1 MTGTVLVTDGDER
14 SALAVVRSLGQ
25 AGYRVVVAARH
36 AESLAGASRYAA
48 ARAAVPDPLHEP
60 ARFADAIVA
69 LARTDEVA
77 RVLPIGEAALLAL
90 LERRDDLPDGA
101 IPWPALDSVRAIC
114 DKAQVL
120 DAAIPCGIRVPAQRI
135 LHDRHGDVAGL
146 QFPVVVKPSRS
157 VAGEAGARAKLRVA
171 HAASA
176 GQLSSIL
183 ESLPDVAFP
192 VLVQERIVGP
202 GIGIFLLVWDGV
214 VRAVFSHRRIREKP
228 PAGGVSVYRESI
240 AADPAL
246 VEKSVALL
254 ARFGWQGV
262 AMVEYKVDA
271 ATGTPVLMEVN
282 GRFWGSLQLAIDAG
296 VNFPVLLLQC
306 AEGRPPLAPPAY
318 RDDVRLR
325 WWWGEVDHLLARLRH
340 SDAALGLPPGSPG
353 RLAAIA
359 DFLRRDPRDRA
370 EVNRP
375 DDPLPARHERAAWWR
390 RA

>member
-25 AGYRVVVAARH
+25 AGYRIVVAARE
-36 AESLAGASRYAA
+36 AASLAGSSRFAA

-60 ARFADAIVA
+60 GRFADAVVA
-69 LARTDEVA
+69 LARAEGA
-77 RVLPIGEAALLAL
+77 SRVLPIGEAALLAL
-90 LERRDDLPDGA
+90 LERRDDLPAGA
-101 IPWPALDSVRAIC
+101 IPWPSLATVRAIC

-120 DAAIPCGIRVPAQRI
+120 DAAVPCGIRVPAQRI
-135 LHDRHGDVAGL
+135 LHDAQGNVREL
-146 QFPVVVKPSRS
+146 RFPVVVKPSRS
-157 VAGEAGARAKLRVA
+157 VAGDAGHRAKLRVA

-176 GQLSSIL
+176 GELASIL
-183 ESLPDVAFP
+183 ASLPGVAFP

-202 GIGIFLLVWDGV
+202 GIGVFLLMWDGV

-240 AADPAL
+240 AADPVL
-246 VEKSVALL
+246 VRKSVALL
-254 ARFGWQGV
+254 ERFGWQGV

-271 ATGTPVLMEVN
+271 ASGTPVLMEVN

-296 VNFPVLLLQC
+296 VDFPVLLLQC
-306 AEGRPPLAPPAY
+306 AEGRPPQVPPAY
-318 RDDVRLR
+318 REDVRLR
-325 WWWGEVDHLLARLRH
+325 WWWGEVDHLIARLRH

-353 RLAAIA
+353 RLEAIR
-359 DFLRRDPRDRA
+359 DFLRRDPRDRD
-370 EVNRP
+370 EVDRP
-375 DDPLPARHERAAWWR
+375 ADPRPARYERAAWWR

>member
-14 SALAVVRSLGQ
+14 SALAVVRSLGRV
-25 AGYRVVVAARH
+25 GYRVVVAARTTR
-36 AESLAGASRYAA
+36 SLAGSSRFAA
-48 ARAAVPDPLHEP
+48 VRAAVPDPLEEP
-60 ARFADAIVA
+60 APFADAIVA
-69 LARTDEVA
+69 LARAEGA
-77 RVLPIGEAALLAL
+77 SRILPIGEAALLSL
-90 LERRDDLPDGA
+90 LERRDDFPAGA
-101 IPWPALDSVRAIC
+101 IPWPSLATVRAIC

-120 DAAIPCGIRVPAQRI
+120 DAAVPCGIRVPAQRI
-135 LHDRHGDVAGL
+135 LHDAQGDTSGL
-146 QFPVVVKPSRS
+146 RFPVVVKPSRS
-157 VAGEAGARAKLRVA
+157 VAGEAGGRAKLRVA

-176 GQLSSIL
+176 AQLQSVL
-183 ESLPDVAFP
+183 ESLPSIAFP

-202 GIGIFLLVWDGV
+202 GIGVFLLIWDGV

-254 ARFGWQGV
+254 ERFGWQGV

-296 VNFPVLLLQC
+296 VDFPLLLLQC
-306 AEGRPPLAPPAY
+306 AEGRPPLSPPAW

-325 WWWGEVDHLLARLRH
+325 WWWGEVDHLIARLRH
-340 SDAALGLPPGSPG
+340 SAAALGLPPGSPG
-353 RLAAIA
+353 RLEAIG
-359 DFLRRDPRDRA
+359 DFLRRDPRDRD

-375 DDPLPARHERAAWWR
+375 DDPMPARRERASWWR
-390 RA
+390 GA